1 MANRKKKPPFNST
14 IMLIGALII
23 LILGAV
29 GVKVPDALQDLFNV
43 QPQTTTPS
51 STPAPKGDNPGPI
64 ENGKATFSA
73 EELKDSSNGWITY
86 HSLDRLK
93 RATGADALLKPAMVN
108 TGTSANKDIRP
119 AGFISGKANH
129 SRGHLIG
136 RQMGGSGDDPRNLT
150 TLYQNPVNTPYMTK
164 YENQIRAALDRGE
177 TVRYRVT
184 PVYNG
189 NDLLAEKII
198 LEAKSLKTNSPI
210 DFSETDVE
218 HWRKQEFL
226 VVAQSLD
233 GDYLAGT
240 LEQTF
245 VIPSSLYKEDIEQFD
260 KQLIDFFI
268 AYENKEITSAILP
281 KEL

>member
-73 EELKDSSNGWITY
+73 EELKDNSNGWITY

-164 YENQIRAALDRGE
+164 YENQIRAALDRGD
-177 TVRYRVT
+177 TC
-184 PVYNG
+184 
-189 NDLLAEKII
+189 I
-198 LEAKSLKTNSPI
+198 
-210 DFSETDVE
+210 
-218 HWRKQEFL
+218 
-226 VVAQSLD
+226 
-233 GDYLAGT
+233 
-240 LEQTF
+240 
-245 VIPSSLYKEDIEQFD
+245 
-260 KQLIDFFI
+260 
-268 AYENKEITSAILP
+268 
-281 KEL
+281 